1 MYSYYE
7 LINYRQPM
15 CTTYTLGSNAFL
27 DVGKIARR
35 KSITLPLTRN
45 RELSTA
51 DIQYTKSFNTQ

>member
-1 MYSYYE
+1 
-7 LINYRQPM
+7 M